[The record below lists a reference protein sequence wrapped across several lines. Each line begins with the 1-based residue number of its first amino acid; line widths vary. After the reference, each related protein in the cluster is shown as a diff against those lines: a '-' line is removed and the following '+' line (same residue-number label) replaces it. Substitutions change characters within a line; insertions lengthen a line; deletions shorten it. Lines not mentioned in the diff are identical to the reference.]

1 MGLVP
6 SGVVTTLIQIFSRV
20 LLAAIVVP
28 AVADAQKHW
37 MVTTMVQILDI
48 YIIIPLDIL
57 KKYRYLFTQ

>member
-37 MVTTMVQILDI
+37 MVTTMVTNI
-48 YIIIPLDIL
+48 YYTINIPHL
-57 KKYRYLFTQ
+57 